1 MSEKKRAKKAGARK
15 EKLTARRRRDFD
27 QPIVGSVSKERGSAT
42 SNFTDGDIAG
52 GDWKH
57 DAEGHL
63 KRRSP
68 TSEPRRRA

>member
-1 MSEKKRAKKAGARK
+1 MSGHNHRKKHGMRK
-15 EKLTARRRRDFD
+15 EKMTQRRQRDFE
-27 QPIVGSVSKERGSAT
+27 QPIVGSVSRERGQAT

-57 DAEGHL
+57 DEEGHL

-68 TSEPRRRA
+68 VEPRARR

>member
-1 MSEKKRAKKAGARK
+1 MSGHKHHKKEGVRK
-15 EKLTARRRRDFD
+15 EKKSARRRRDFE
-27 QPIVGSVSKERGSAT
+27 QPIVGSVSRERAQAT

-57 DAEGHL
+57 DNEGHL

-68 TSEPRRRA
+68 VEPRGRR